1 MPLPGATV
9 VVEETNAGT
18 TTDFDGNYQIST
30 STGQTLILS
39 YVGYESQSV
48 VVATSTS
55 IDVQLQAA
63 NELEEVVITAQGVA
77 RKEKAL
83 GYAVTTITSE
93 DIERK
98 TETDISKI
106 LTGKIT

>member
-1 MPLPGATV
+1 M
-9 VVEETNAGT
+9 VEETNAGT
-18 TTDFDGNYQIST
+18 TTDFDGNYQISA

>member
-1 MPLPGATV
+1 M
-9 VVEETNAGT
+9 VEETNAGT
-18 TTDFDGNYQIST
+18 TTDFDGNYQISA

-63 NELEEVVITAQGVA
+63 NEL
-77 RKEKAL
+77 
-83 GYAVTTITSE
+83 
-93 DIERK
+93 
-98 TETDISKI
+98 
-106 LTGKIT
+106 